1 MGDYI
6 PNFIRCGKC
15 KYYKPIDK
23 KFGTCLKDNKF
34 TYFVF
39 RNMQVP
45 WCFEK
50 GSDNN

>member
-23 KFGTCLKDNKF
+23 SMGTCSKENRF
-34 TYFVF
+34 VYFVT
-39 RNMQVP
+39 RHMQAP

-50 GSDNN
+50 DE